1 MIIKYLIVVLFLV
14 GCGTDGSSTDTIDSV
29 QTCTIYTSVATG
41 TTTEYCETDLSRIDP
56 YIADDGSI
64 ER

>member
-1 MIIKYLIVVLFLV
+1 MTCNYLLAVVFLV
-14 GCGTDGSSTDTIDSV
+14 GCGTDGSETDTIDSV

-41 TTTEYCETDLSRIDP
+41 ATTEYCETDLSRIDP

-64 ER
+64 QR